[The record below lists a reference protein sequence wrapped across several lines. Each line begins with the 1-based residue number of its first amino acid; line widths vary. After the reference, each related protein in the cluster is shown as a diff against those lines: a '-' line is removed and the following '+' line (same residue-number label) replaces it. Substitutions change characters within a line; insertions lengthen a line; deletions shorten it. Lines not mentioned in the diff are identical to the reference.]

1 MIVGAIGAGL
11 GAAIT
16 GIISKYEQDKL
27 VKVMNQWQEVIIAQL
42 EKDEV
47 SIHQKSED
55 IHRLNQT
62 IGNLIMA
69 IYWLSEFAN
78 NTKYITLTLTTT

>member
-69 IYWLSEFAN
+69 IY
-78 NTKYITLTLTTT
+78 